1 MAHSDE
7 QAAYWYRKAAD
18 QGMAAAQ
25 CGLGVLYEEGRGVT
39 KSDEKA
45 LQWYQEAALQGSSR
59 ACCNMGQM
67 LEVGRGV
74 AQNHD

>member
-1 MAHSDE
+1 
-7 QAAYWYRKAAD
+7 
-18 QGMAAAQ
+18 
-25 CGLGVLYEEGRGVT
+25 
-39 KSDEKA
+39 